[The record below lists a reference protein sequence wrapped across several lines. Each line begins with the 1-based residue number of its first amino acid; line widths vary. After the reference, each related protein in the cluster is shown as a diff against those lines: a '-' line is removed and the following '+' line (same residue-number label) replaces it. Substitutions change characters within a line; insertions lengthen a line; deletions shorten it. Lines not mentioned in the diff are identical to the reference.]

1 MIGIAWIKNRAMQN
15 NKSNPKLMNPDTI
28 YNFIDSIKT
37 AVKVPDDHKLVPF
50 VAKSLFTTITLQLA
64 LDYTKTAIT
73 KAPYRPPLPTD
84 DLMDLLHL
92 CLTSTYF
99 QYNGKHY
106 KQPHGT
112 GASLF
117 PFLWLK

>member
-50 VAKSLFTTITLQLA
+50 DAKSLFTSISLQLA
-64 LDYTKTAIT
+64 LDYTKTAIN
-73 KAPYRPPLPTD
+73 
-84 DLMDLLHL
+84 
-92 CLTSTYF
+92 
-99 QYNGKHY
+99 NGKHY

-117 PFLWLK
+117 PLLWLK